1 MAVKAVWRC
10 EGRRTESARCQR
22 GGFGIETMRDGLI
35 LQTRWSASSAVE
47 SSQLPPIGEELNEQP
62 FARFLP
68 L

>member
-1 MAVKAVWRC
+1 
-10 EGRRTESARCQR
+10 
-22 GGFGIETMRDGLI
+22 
-35 LQTRWSASSAVE
+35 VE

>member
-1 MAVKAVWRC
+1 
-10 EGRRTESARCQR
+10 
-22 GGFGIETMRDGLI
+22 MRDGLI